1 MEVYADVLVVVN
13 YVINLLVLMAA
24 AKLAGVVT
32 RRGRLGLGALTGA
45 LGHWLSFCPISA
57 GGFRQV
63 TNCCFPV

>member
-32 RRGRLGLGALTGA
+32 RRGRQIGRA
-45 LGHWLSFCPISA
+45 H
-57 GGFRQV
+57 V
-63 TNCCFPV
+63 

>member
-32 RRGRLGLGALTGA
+32 RRGRLGLGA
-45 LGHWLSFCPISA
+45 FCPISA

>member
-45 LGHWLSFCPISA
+45 LGALVSA